1 MGPKNQSFKHV
12 CKTCGYSTNR
22 LSNFKDHLNRKN
34 PCKPKQNESTNFP
47 SAKMTMEGCQNDKP
61 LVKMTMEGCQN
72 DKPLVKMTM
81 EDGQNDNVKTL
92 EKMPMDDER
101 KCLQFKCVKCDKEL
115 SSKRSLMRHQN
126 VCNGVHSLQCPICL
140 KVFSHRNAKNHHMKT
155 IVCRPSAIEAQNPQ
169 TDMDSKTEIERL
181 QAEIEKLKLNQS
193 VINNTYN
200 ITTTNNNSTT
210 NNNHVINLNN
220 FDSPSLSHITPQM
233 IGEMYLKSD
242 RELPRMIGHAVR
254 KIYKEHP
261 ENDTIRF
268 KYGNQAGFAEV
279 RQDDET
285 RILPVSDVLETV
297 LSKTS
302 TLCGKELQK
311 CCGPNMIPGPGVVHD
326 AQELSVL
333 HWGFVPE
340 THAKR
345 QGFFKFVKSALL

>member
-1 MGPKNQSFKHV
+1 MALKSLPKKPFKYN
-12 CKTCGYSTNR
+12 CPNCDYGTNR
-22 LSNFKDHLNRKN
+22 KWSFEYHTNRKI
-34 PCKPKQNESTNFP
+34 PCKPKENESTNNDFPQESTVQTKYYTEIHKIHENVHTNPQNFP
-47 SAKMTMEGCQNDKP
+47 SSNDSP
-61 LVKMTMEGCQN
+61 VA
-72 DKPLVKMTM
+72 
-81 EDGQNDNVKTL
+81 
-92 EKMPMDDER
+92 
-101 KCLQFKCVKCDKEL
+101 
-115 SSKRSLMRHQN
+115 N
-126 VCNGVHSLQCPICL
+126 VCKFCNKMFSRNDSLKRHLTTC
-140 KVFSHRNAKNHHMKT
+140 KAKKEN
-155 IVCRPSAIEAQNPQ
+155 
-169 TDMDSKTEIERL
+169 SKTENEIL
-181 QAEIEKLKLNQS
+181 QEEIVKLKSALAQAQKEGPQ
-193 VINNTYN
+193 VINNY
-200 ITTTNNNSTT
+200 ITTNNHNSTT
-210 NNNHVINLNN
+210 NHTSTNNNIINLNN
-220 FDSPSLSHITPQM
+220 FDSPNYDHITKEM

>member
-1 MGPKNQSFKHV
+1 MSINILEFEKPIAEVAEKIAALQLAAS
-12 CKTCGYSTNR
+12 
-22 LSNFKDHLNRKN
+22 DN
-34 PCKPKQNESTNFP
+34 P
-47 SAKMTMEGCQNDKP
+47 
-61 LVKMTMEGCQN
+61 
-72 DKPLVKMTM
+72 
-81 EDGQNDNVKTL
+81 
-92 EKMPMDDER
+92 
-101 KCLQFKCVKCDKEL
+101 EL
-115 SSKRSLMRHQN
+115 L
-126 VCNGVHSLQCPICL
+126 
-140 KVFSHRNAKNHHMKT
+140 
-155 IVCRPSAIEAQNPQ
+155 PQ
-169 TDMDSKTEIERL
+169 ID
-181 QAEIEKLKLNQS
+181 KLKSALAQKEGPQ
-193 VINNTYN
+193 VINNY
-200 ITTTNNNSTT
+200 ITNNDNSTNT
-210 NNNHVINLNN
+210 NNIIHYNN

-254 KIYKEHP
+254 NIYKEHP

-345 QGFFKFVKSALL
+345 QGFFKYVKSALL